1 MPTDVVEVGATG
13 IRFVV
18 EGSESNGS
26 AAMFGTFIP
35 ANVKLPALHSHDGY
49 EERIYGLEGTAT
61 FVVEGQLAPSRR
73 V

>member
-13 IRFVV
+13 IRFLV

-26 AAMFGTFIP
+26 AAMFGKFIVKMP
-35 ANVKLPALHSHDGY
+35 APHSHDGY